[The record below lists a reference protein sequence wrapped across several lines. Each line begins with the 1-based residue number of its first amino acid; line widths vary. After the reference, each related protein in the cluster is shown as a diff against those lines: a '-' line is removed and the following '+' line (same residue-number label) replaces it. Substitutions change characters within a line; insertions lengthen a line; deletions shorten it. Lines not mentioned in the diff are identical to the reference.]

1 MERAKKSFSLE
12 KEIMSLGRGV
22 LDVSKKV
29 SRIPQMIA
37 DTLSDIMKGRLKI
50 NLELTGYEE
59 LLRELDNKINDL
71 ILVIVGCV
79 LFSGGCRLAQTEI
92 RPLTPGGMPLIAAV
106 ILMIGL
112 SLIIFALKRVF
123 SKK

>member
-1 MERAKKSFSLE
+1 
-12 KEIMSLGRGV
+12 
-22 LDVSKKV
+22 
-29 SRIPQMIA
+29 MIA
-37 DTLSDIMKGRLKI
+37 DTLTDITKGRTKI
-50 NLELTGYEE
+50 NLEFTGYEE
-59 LLRELDNKINDL
+59 ILRAMDEKINHL

-106 ILMIGL
+106 ILMIGI

>member
-1 MERAKKSFSLE
+1 MPGYMPAAPE
-12 KEIMSLGRGV
+12 KRWG
-22 LDVSKKV
+22 
-29 SRIPQMIA
+29 
-37 DTLSDIMKGRLKI
+37 
-50 NLELTGYEE
+50 
-59 LLRELDNKINDL
+59 
-71 ILVIVGCV
+71 V